1 MGLLSLFSKSS
12 PGVRLLPSGTVTV
25 DRNARIVASTV
36 SSAHSPELLQEIGNQ
51 ILHLFREA
59 HKAQMP
65 LSEITLKFGNFK
77 INAREMRGGAMIFLS
92 QNHSFNVS
100 P

>member
-1 MGLLSLFSKSS
+1 MGLLSLFTKSS
-12 PGVRLLPSGTVTV
+12 PGVRLLPSGTLTV

-36 SSAHSPELLQEIGNQ
+36 SSSHSTELLQEIGNH

-65 LSEITLKFGNFK
+65 LSEVTLRFGSFK

>member
-1 MGLLSLFSKSS
+1 MGLLSLFTKPR

-25 DRNARIVASTV
+25 DRNSRIVASTV
-36 SSAHSPELLQEIGNQ
+36 SSTHSPELLEEIGNH

-59 HKAQMP
+59 HKAHIP
-65 LSEITLKFGNFK
+65 LSEMTLQFASLK
-77 INAREMRGGAMIFLS
+77 INAREMRGGAIIFFS
-92 QNHSFNVS
+92 PSHSFNVT